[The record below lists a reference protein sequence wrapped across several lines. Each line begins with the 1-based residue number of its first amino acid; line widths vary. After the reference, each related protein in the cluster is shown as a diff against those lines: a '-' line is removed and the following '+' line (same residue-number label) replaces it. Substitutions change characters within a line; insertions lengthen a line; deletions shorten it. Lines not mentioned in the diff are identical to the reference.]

1 MADPDRGQDHPLIQA
16 LLREGFRFSF
26 FQAVRLLQH
35 ATPGAPAIGHQGPV
49 DQETIRF
56 RPVLDLSFAAS
67 DVAKIQRETKPDG
80 STRYEVSTTFLSIY
94 GAVSPLPTYFT
105 EELMGQDDDSLQ
117 KEFLDLFHHRAIS
130 LFYRVWEKYRYAA
143 RFSPDGTDYF
153 SKRFQMLLGLDRLP
167 AGHHVSPVRL
177 LGMAGLLTQVP
188 RSAASLQAMISDY
201 FEGIP
206 VRIDSF
212 VGRWLPIPEDQRNRL
227 ALSNTRLGRD
237 LSLGE
242 RVYDRSCTFRVALG
256 PLPLEDFMAFLPCGD
271 RMPELRELTDLV
283 NGDGLDYEVEL
294 RLREEEVPPL
304 QLSGPTARL
313 GWSSWLGSRAG
324 ADSRIR
330 FLVKGWLHG
339 RD

>member
-1 MADPDRGQDHPLIQA
+1 MADPNGGPDHPLIQA
-16 LLREGFRFSF
+16 LLKEGFRFSF

-35 ATPGAPAIGHQGPV
+35 AAPGAAPLGHQGPV
-49 DQETIRF
+49 EKEAIRF
-56 RPVLDLSFAAS
+56 KPVLDLSFASS
-67 DVAKIQRETKPDG
+67 DVAAITAVDQPDG
-80 STRYEVSTTFLSIY
+80 SKRYEIATTFLSIY

-105 EELMGQDDDSLQ
+105 EELMSQEDESLQ

-130 LFYRVWEKYRYAA
+130 LFYRVWEKYRYTA
-143 RFSPDGTDYF
+143 RFSSDGSDYF
-153 SKRFQMLLGLDRLP
+153 SKRFQMLLGIDRLP
-167 AGHHVSPVRL
+167 AGHHVSAVRMMGL
-177 LGMAGLLTQVP
+177 SGLLTQVP
-188 RSAASLQAMISDY
+188 RSAASLRSILSDY
-201 FEGIP
+201 FEGVP
-206 VRIDSF
+206 VRIDSC

-227 ALSNTRLGRD
+227 ALSNTRLGKD

-256 PLPLEDFMAFLPCGD
+256 PLELEDFMAFLPGGD
-271 RMPELRELTDLV
+271 KMPELRELTDLV

-294 RLREEEVPPL
+294 RLREDQIPPL

-313 GWSSWLGSRAG
+313 GWCSWLGSRGA